1 MNVCGNNYT
10 APHQSV
16 TSSAI
21 ITKNTQKIIQNTIIA
36 ILNLHTF
43 RHNKM
48 GSQYWCS
55 HQSHVYKCNTVHLVL
70 PCMICMTEF
79 FTGLSMLC
87 GPPPQVLD
95 LKKQGPHFA
104 VSILLFALVSGI
116 ANLIIRKQ
124 ALPTSPDNRGPDNRG
139 CTVLCY
145 RLLLT
150 K

>member
-48 GSQYWCS
+48 GQP
-55 HQSHVYKCNTVHLVL
+55 VLVF
-70 PCMICMTEF
+70 MTQR
-79 FTGLSMLC
+79 GHI
-87 GPPPQVLD
+87 D
-95 LKKQGPHFA
+95 LR
-104 VSILLFALVSGI
+104 IE
-116 ANLIIRKQ
+116 
-124 ALPTSPDNRGPDNRG
+124 
-139 CTVLCY
+139 
-145 RLLLT
+145 
-150 K
+150 

>member
-1 MNVCGNNYT
+1 MHVCGNNYT

-21 ITKNTQKIIQNTIIA
+21 ITKYPKNNTIIA
-36 ILNLHTF
+36 VLNLHTF

-70 PCMICMTEF
+70 PCMICMTEL

-104 VSILLFALVSGI
+104 AYTHNPLSHAALSVYISGTSAQQFDAYYETAHAPFI
-116 ANLIIRKQ
+116 A
-124 ALPTSPDNRGPDNRG
+124 T
-139 CTVLCY
+139 
-145 RLLLT
+145 
-150 K
+150 